1 MAKKR
6 KTKRMPIEDMPQE
19 FLNAE
24 REAVN
29 FDALIDEALRVGMKE
44 GACED
49 CMMYSMCH
57 YPDGRQKLF
66 EEDELNN
73 Y

>member
-24 REAVN
+24 RETVN

-44 GACED
+44 GACEVL
-49 CMMYSMCH
+49 YVS
-57 YPDGRQKLF
+57 PSRWSS
-66 EEDELNN
+66 ETI
-73 Y
+73 